1 MFVQVFQ
8 GQVGSGDAV
17 LGLLDQWVRELAP
30 GADGWLG
37 STAGVTDDGTL
48 VALARF
54 ESEDAAQRN
63 SNRPEQG
70 AWWAEVEAHFTSEP
84 EFRNSSSV
92 DVDAY
97 GDPGA
102 AGFVQVM
109 QGRSKDPARSHELMS
124 ADPTDWQSFRPDILG
139 TVLVDHDDGE
149 WTMAIY
155 FTSEAEARAGEQK
168 EPPPE
173 LQEVMAEMDSLSVG
187 EQKFFDLKDPRMH
200 GPA

>member
-1 MFVQVFQ
+1 
-8 GQVGSGDAV
+8 
-17 LGLLDQWVRELAP
+17 
-30 GADGWLG
+30 
-37 STAGVTDDGTL
+37 
-48 VALARF
+48 
-54 ESEDAAQRN
+54 
-63 SNRPEQG
+63 
-70 AWWAEVEAHFTSEP
+70 
-84 EFRNSSSV
+84 
-92 DVDAY
+92 
-97 GDPGA
+97 
-102 AGFVQVM
+102 
-109 QGRSKDPARSHELMS
+109 MS

-200 GPA
+200 APA